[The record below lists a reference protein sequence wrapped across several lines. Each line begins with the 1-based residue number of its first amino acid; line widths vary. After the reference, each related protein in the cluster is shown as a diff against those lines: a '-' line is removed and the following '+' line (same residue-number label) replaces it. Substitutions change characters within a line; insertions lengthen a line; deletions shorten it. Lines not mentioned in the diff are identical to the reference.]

1 MDAKMRY
8 ILLIALICAGLY
20 ASQIQITA
28 DSFDAD
34 ENALVGNLR
43 GNVHIKNGDYDTLD
57 ANNAKIFFDKNK
69 KPLKYVASG
78 NARFKAELKGKRYDG
93 SSEQITYEPATQIY
107 TLSGNAYLHE
117 IDSDKKLYGS
127 KIIVNQKKG
136 TYSVDGEGGKPI
148 KFIFQTKEVK

>member
-28 DSFDAD
+28 
-34 ENALVGNLR
+34 
-43 GNVHIKNGDYDTLD
+43 DTLD